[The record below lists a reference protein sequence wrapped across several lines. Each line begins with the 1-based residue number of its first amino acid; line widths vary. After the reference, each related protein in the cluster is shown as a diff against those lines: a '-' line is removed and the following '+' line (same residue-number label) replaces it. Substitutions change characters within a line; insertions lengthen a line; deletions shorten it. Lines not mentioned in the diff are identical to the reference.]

1 MTALYQTAVKSF
13 ALAMLVLAGGCMGDQ
28 NPVRDAFAGV
38 GAGPPQAQTPEF
50 VQQSRRANL
59 DYIPVGSGAAARET
73 AARTKDEVKAAEA
86 ELESLRARN
95 EAARSAAIQAGSTPA
110 PEPTSAEPAR
120 KRPPPKT
127 PSNAPSKTP

>member
-59 DYIPVGSGAAARET
+59 DYIPVGPRPPGNRGPHQGRGEGSRSGTRIPARPQRSRPVCGHSGRVHSGAGADLRGTGPQAPAA
-73 AARTKDEVKAAEA
+73 
-86 ELESLRARN
+86 
-95 EAARSAAIQAGSTPA
+95 Q
-110 PEPTSAEPAR
+110 
-120 KRPPPKT
+120 
-127 PSNAPSKTP
+127 NAL

>member
-59 DYIPVGSGAAARET
+59 DYIPVGLGGRPGNRGPHQGRGEGSRSGTRIPARPQ
-73 AARTKDEVKAAEA
+73 R
-86 ELESLRARN
+86 
-95 EAARSAAIQAGSTPA
+95 AARSAAIQAGSTPA